1 MRYFLDRKLT
11 VRRQRRID
19 ANRSAFSATG
29 TAYDV
34 SFQDQQADRQQMTSG
49 NIGKVYELF
58 VDDSNANIVAGDEVV
73 IGSSTYIVRAKE
85 VVDFGGNQFIALM
98 AVLKDV

>member
-1 MRYFLDRKLT
+1 MRYFLDRSLT

-34 SFQDQQADRQQMTSG
+34 SFQDMQPDRQEMTPG
-49 NIGKVYELF
+49 QIGKVYDVY
-58 VDDSNANIVAGDEVV
+58 VDDPNANILAGDEVI
-73 IGSSTYIVRAKE
+73 IGSKTYSVRGKE
-85 VVDFGGNQFIALM
+85 VTDFGGTQFIGLVC
-98 AVLKDV
+98 VLKDV